1 MPRLSV
7 FLLGPPRVE
16 LAGSAIDLSRRKAMA
31 LVAYLLVTHQPHSRE
46 ALAALLWPEADQSRA
61 FAYLRTTLWTLN
73 AALGDE
79 WIAAE
84 RDAVEIR
91 AGGDL
96 WVDVWQFRA
105 LVAGAAAG
113 DPSGSCAALSQAT
126 DLYGND
132 FLAGFTLADCPAFDE
147 WQFFERESLRRQFSG
162 VLDDLVH
169 CHSATGQFEN
179 AIPYAQRRLS
189 LDTLHEP
196 AHRQLM
202 QLYAWTGQWS
212 AALRQFRQCASILE
226 DELGLEPE
234 PETQALYEAIQ
245 ERRSPEPPGAIVPVP
260 QPAAQAATAP
270 PVPTSHIPV
279 QSTPLVARERELA

>member
-1 MPRLSV
+1 MLRLSV

-16 LAGSAIDLSRRKAMA
+16 LAGTAIDLSRRKAMA
-31 LVAYLLVTHQPHSRE
+31 LLAYLLVTRQPHSRE
-46 ALAALLWPEADQSRA
+46 ALAALFWPEADQSRA

-84 RDAVEIR
+84 RDTVDIS

-96 WVDVWQFRA
+96 WVDVRQFHA
-105 LVAGAAAG
+105 LVSGASAA
-113 DPSGSCAALSQAT
+113 DPAESCAALSQAAG
-126 DLYGND
+126 LYRDD

-147 WQFFERESLRRQFSG
+147 WQFFERESLRREFSG

-169 CHSATGQFEN
+169 CHVAAGRFEN
-179 AIPYAQRRLS
+179 AIPYAQRRVA

-202 QLYAWTGQWS
+202 RLYAWTGQ
-212 AALRQFRQCASILE
+212 
-226 DELGLEPE
+226 
-234 PETQALYEAIQ
+234 
-245 ERRSPEPPGAIVPVP
+245 
-260 QPAAQAATAP
+260 
-270 PVPTSHIPV
+270 
-279 QSTPLVARERELA
+279 